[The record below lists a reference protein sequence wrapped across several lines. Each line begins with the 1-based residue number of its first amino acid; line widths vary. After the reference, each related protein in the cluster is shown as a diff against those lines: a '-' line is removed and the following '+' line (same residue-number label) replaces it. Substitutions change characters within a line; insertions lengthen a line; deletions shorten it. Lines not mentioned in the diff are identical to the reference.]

1 MVALDASE
9 YSEDDWSAVLKGHPI
24 FSTAGTGP
32 SQPLELSTSSLP
44 DFTQS
49 DPLKHDSLFP
59 SGRHQ
64 AMVLKDADLIVAVG
78 KEIRATSLGDA
89 KLSKAGPKSYKVLHT
104 PNIQFDISQL
114 SLNPTGKLLA
124 VAGTFQV
131 AVIVLPRPGF
141 MRLVPTSVDCKSIQV
156 GQYFHASSS
165 SPPIAK
171 IQWHPWGEAGSTL
184 MVMTVDG
191 KLREYDIS
199 VDADEPLQVV
209 SFVPDR
215 KPNKSFNA
223 VDDTERE
230 VASFTLGK
238 GKADWGPLTIYA
250 VMKSGD
256 VYAVCPYMPQN
267 ASIPSSYIHALE
279 CFVAAKQEY
288 LSQNPS
294 SQSQSLSTTYSY
306 QHKYISALLKQLPP
320 GTVFPATSRP
330 VLLHPPT
337 TVKSPPLRQGPFL
350 LQPAPRILDGGE
362 GGDATDILY
371 LAFDKDEETDDDGET
386 ERLGVVLVVA
396 QDGKVDVCLD
406 VDKVEARWENRQS
419 TSAELPML
427 AVYETIDLGLIKV
440 LSTIQPPSLDLLQGN
455 SPVFLADPIHED
467 TVYVYHAFGVHAIH
481 LDKMLRS
488 LSSALHSVTGGAED
502 ALLTALRSPVTAEVQ
517 PIVTTFSVER
527 KASNPVISVIVPND
541 LYLSY
546 SLFVL
551 TSSMR
556 VVSFSLNMRSGDL
569 VKDEPKSTVPADRLL
584 KPAGEAPAYTS
595 LLGTKPWQP
604 PTSLS
609 STGLPP
615 TPRLATPG
623 TKDFR
628 ITPDT
633 LRFLSAT
640 VDEIA
645 ARIHGI
651 EAAYQ
656 QTNTR
661 VALQGEELQRQAA
674 KVAEIRTL
682 LGELRGAR
690 QDRIAARA
698 RGIQDGQQALL
709 GRLDRVLGELMKRAN
724 PTLSNHETKWFG
736 ELGRMRQQ
744 VLGAGRYDEA
754 SLMARVQAL
763 KREHDRLLPHLKA
776 LSEKEQAQAKIMQEN
791 NQGLGLSQAFEFGQ
805 QFNKERT
812 KLEKLQTDILDL
824 ASSLEIPLSRP
835 PTLLGS

>member
-1 MVALDASE
+1 MVTLDASE
-9 YSEDDWSAVLKGHPI
+9 YSEDDWSSLLKGHPI
-24 FSTAGTGP
+24 FSTVEARP
-32 SQPLELSTSSLP
+32 SQLELSTTSLP
-44 DFTQS
+44 DFTHP
-49 DPLKHDSLFP
+49 DPLNHDSRFP
-59 SGRHQ
+59 SGRRQ

-89 KLSKAGPKSYKVLHT
+89 KLSKATPKSYKVLHT
-104 PNIQFDISQL
+104 PNIQFDVSQL

-141 MRLVPTSVDCKSIQV
+141 MRLVPATVDCKSIQV

-215 KPNKSFNA
+215 KPNKTFNA
-223 VDDTERE
+223 IDATERE

-256 VYAVCPYMPQN
+256 VYAVCPYMPKN
-267 ASIPSSYIHALE
+267 ASIPSSYVHALE

-288 LSQNPS
+288 LSQDPS

-320 GTVFPATSRP
+320 GTVFPATSRS

-337 TVKSPPLRQGPFL
+337 TMKSPPLRQGPFL
-350 LQPAPRILDGGE
+350 LQPAPLMLEGSE

-371 LAFDKDEETDDDGET
+371 LAFDKDDETDDDGET

-396 QDGKVDVCLD
+396 QDGKVDICLD

-427 AVYETIDLGLIKV
+427 AVYETIDLGLIKT

-455 SPVFLADPIHED
+455 SPVFLPDPIHED
-467 TVYVYHAFGVHAIH
+467 TVYVYHGFGVHAVH
-481 LDKMLRS
+481 LHKMLRN
-488 LSSALHSVTGGAED
+488 LSSALHSVSGGAED
-502 ALLTALRSPVTAEVQ
+502 ALLTALRSPISAEVQ
-517 PIVTTFSVER
+517 PIVTTFSVEK

-541 LYLSY
+541 VYLSY

-569 VKDEPKSTVPADRLL
+569 LSRDEPKSTVPADRLL
-584 KPAGEAPAYTS
+584 EPAGGPPAYIS

-604 PTSLS
+604 PASMP
-609 STGLPP
+609 STGLPA

-633 LRFLSAT
+633 LRFVSST
-640 VDEIA
+640 VDGIA
-645 ARIHGI
+645 ARIHGV

-656 QTNTR
+656 QTNAR
-661 VALQGEELQRQAA
+661 VELQHEELQRQAT
-674 KVAEIRTL
+674 KVAEIRSL

-690 QDRIAARA
+690 QDRIGARA
-698 RGIQDGQQALL
+698 HAIQDGQQALL
-709 GRLDRVLGELMKRAN
+709 GRLDRVLGELMKRAS
-724 PTLSNHETKWFG
+724 PTLSDHETKWFG

-754 SLMARVQAL
+754 SLMARVQAS

-776 LSEKEQAQAKIMQEN
+776 LSEKERAQAKSMQEK

-812 KLEKLQTDILDL
+812 KLERLQTDLLDL
-824 ASSLEIPLSRP
+824 ASSLEMPLGRP

>member
-1 MVALDASE
+1 MVTLDASE
-9 YSEDDWSAVLKGHPI
+9 YSEDDWSSLLKGHPI
-24 FSTAGTGP
+24 FSTVEARP
-32 SQPLELSTSSLP
+32 SQLELSTTSLP
-44 DFTQS
+44 DFTHP
-49 DPLKHDSLFP
+49 DHDSPFP
-59 SGRHQ
+59 SGRRQ

-89 KLSKAGPKSYKVLHT
+89 KLSKATPKSYKILHT
-104 PNIQFDISQL
+104 PNIQFDVSQL

-141 MRLVPTSVDCKSIQV
+141 MRLVPATVDCKSIQV
-156 GQYFHASSS
+156 GQYFHGSSS

-215 KPNKSFNA
+215 KPNKTFNA
-223 VDDTERE
+223 IDAAERE

-256 VYAVCPYMPQN
+256 VYAVCPYMPKN
-267 ASIPSSYIHALE
+267 AYDILCSRSIPSSYVHALE

-320 GTVFPATSRP
+320 GTVFPATSRS

-337 TVKSPPLRQGPFL
+337 TMKSPPLRQGPFL
-350 LQPAPRILDGGE
+350 LQPAPLMLEGSE

-371 LAFDKDEETDDDGET
+371 LAFDKDDETDDDGET

-396 QDGKVDVCLD
+396 QDGKVDICLD
-406 VDKVEARWENRQS
+406 VDKVEARWENRQ
-419 TSAELPML
+419 
-427 AVYETIDLGLIKV
+427 AVYETIDLGLIKT

-467 TVYVYHAFGVHAIH
+467 TVYVYHGFGVHAVH
-481 LDKMLRS
+481 LHKMLRN
-488 LSSALHSVTGGAED
+488 LSSALHSVSGGAED
-502 ALLTALRSPVTAEVQ
+502 ALLTALRSPISAEVQ
-517 PIVTTFSVER
+517 PIVTTFSVEK

-541 LYLSY
+541 VYLSY

-569 VKDEPKSTVPADRLL
+569 LSRDEPKSTVPADRLL
-584 KPAGEAPAYTS
+584 EPAGGPPAYIS

-604 PTSLS
+604 PASMP
-609 STGLPP
+609 STGLPA

-633 LRFLSAT
+633 LRFVSST

-645 ARIHGI
+645 ARIHGV

-656 QTNTR
+656 QTNAR
-661 VALQGEELQRQAA
+661 VELQHEEHQRQAT
-674 KVAEIRTL
+674 K
-682 LGELRGAR
+682 
-690 QDRIAARA
+690 
-698 RGIQDGQQALL
+698 DGQQALL
-709 GRLDRVLGELMKRAN
+709 GRLDRVLGELMKRAS
-724 PTLSNHETKWFG
+724 PTLSDHETKWFG

-754 SLMARVQAL
+754 SLMARVQAS

-776 LSEKEQAQAKIMQEN
+776 LSEKERAQAKSMQEK

-812 KLEKLQTDILDL
+812 KLERLQTDLLDL
-824 ASSLEIPLSRP
+824 ASSLEMPLGRP

>member
-9 YSEDDWSAVLKGHPI
+9 SSEDDWSALLKGHPI
-24 FSTAGTGP
+24 FSAVETAP
-32 SQPLELSTSSLP
+32 SQLLELSTNSLP
-44 DFTQS
+44 DFTHP
-49 DPLKHDSLFP
+49 DPLKHDSPFP
-59 SGRHQ
+59 SGRRQ

-89 KLSKAGPKSYKVLHT
+89 KLSRAAPKAYKVLHT
-104 PNIQFDISQL
+104 PNIEFDVSQL

-171 IQWHPWGEAGSTL
+171 IQWHPWGESGSTL

-199 VDADEPLQVV
+199 VDAEEPLQLV

-223 VDDTERE
+223 VDAAERE

-256 VYAVCPYMPQN
+256 VYAVCPYMPKN
-267 ASIPSSYIHALE
+267 ASMPSSYIHALE

-294 SQSQSLSTTYSY
+294 SQSQSLSTIYSY

-350 LQPAPRILDGGE
+350 LQPAPLILDGSE
-362 GGDATDILY
+362 GGDAADILY
-371 LAFDKDEETDDDGET
+371 LSFDKDDETDDDGET

-427 AVYETIDLGLIKV
+427 AVYETIDLGLIKI

-481 LDKMLRS
+481 LHKMLRS
-488 LSSALHSVTGGAED
+488 LGSALHSVTGGAED
-502 ALLTALRSPVTAEVQ
+502 ALLTALRSPVSAEVQ

-541 LYLSY
+541 VYLSY

-556 VVSFSLNMRSGDL
+556 VVSFSLNMRPGDL
-569 VKDEPKSTVPADRLL
+569 VKDEPKSTVPEDRLI
-584 KPAGEAPAYTS
+584 KPADGPPAYTS
-595 LLGTKPWQP
+595 LLGTKPWQL
-604 PTSLS
+604 PTTLS

-633 LRFLSAT
+633 LRFLSAK

-645 ARIHGI
+645 GRIHGI

-656 QTNTR
+656 QANGR
-661 VALQGEELQRQAA
+661 VALQCEELQRQAT

-682 LGELRGAR
+682 LGELRGER
-690 QDRIAARA
+690 QERITFRARA
-698 RGIQDGQQALL
+698 IQDGQQALL

-724 PTLSNHETKWFG
+724 PTLSDHETKWFG

-744 VLGAGRYDEA
+744 VLGAGRYDEG
-754 SLMARVQAL
+754 SLMARMQAL

-776 LSEKEQAQAKIMQEN
+776 LREKEQAQAKIMQEK

-812 KLEKLQTDILDL
+812 KLEKLQTDLLNL
-824 ASSLEIPLSRP
+824 ASSLETPLGRP